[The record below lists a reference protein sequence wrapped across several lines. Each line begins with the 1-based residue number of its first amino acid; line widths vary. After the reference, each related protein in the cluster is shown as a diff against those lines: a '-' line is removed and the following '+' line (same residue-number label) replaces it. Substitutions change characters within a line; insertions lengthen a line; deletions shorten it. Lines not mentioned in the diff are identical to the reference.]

1 MSYALRNTL
10 ILLVALLLIAGG
22 AFTYLE
28 FVQKSQ
34 IQDLSTEL
42 ESLNNDYN
50 SKIGIRDQYQP
61 LLDRYNKAR
70 DIVMGYDKQMFD
82 TNNPDDV
89 YHYLSEINDVNLE
102 LYYDFNFQDSLVQ
115 DQYGVIQS
123 RVVGTGMYSD
133 FMTFVNKIEN
143 SVLLNKIENVSISL
157 ASNEETSDYVNFS
170 MSLNSYY
177 RKIQFEE
184 NFNDTERFRM
194 NSSISVYNPLKPL
207 VLNYIPINEDNL
219 INIEG
224 SRLIG
229 LTSTRVFIIDQTGE
243 TQILKPGDK
252 VYLGYLKEINVRENE
267 VIFDL
272 DKGGI
277 KEQFTLKVEK

>member
-22 AFTYLE
+22 AFAYLE

-50 SKIGIRDQYQP
+50 SKISIRDQYQP

-115 DQYGVIQS
+115 DQFGVIQS

-157 ASNEETSDYVNFS
+157 ATNEETSDYVNFS

-184 NFNDTERFRM
+184 NTNDTERFRM

-219 INIEG
+219 INIES

-243 TQILKPGDK
+243 TQTLKPGDK
-252 VYLGYLKEINVRENE
+252 VYLGYLKEINVRQNE